1 MDFLETV
8 YNFTY
13 RLSGD
18 RDIAEILT
26 EKVFLTQPAN
36 RCRDDV
42 VLLKQAWEDFLRYYG
57 RFDFDGE
64 NIAQQA
70 LLPLSP
76 EIRCAIILRDILGYS
91 YSQIAF
97 VLDESELA
105 VGRLISLARRDIKKR
120 GIKQNISS

>member
-18 RDIAEILT
+18 RDVAEILT

-36 RCRDDV
+36 RRRDDI

-64 NIAQQA
+64 NMVQQS
-70 LLPLSP
+70 LLRLSP
-76 EIRCAIILRDILGYS
+76 EIRCAVILRDILGYS

-97 VLDESELA
+97 VLDESELT